1 VFITWV
7 VTGVALPLVALGL
20 MFAVPVA
27 ALALAVVA
35 WLSCAGGI
43 AAWTVLFFKGAHKV
57 KLFPMYPVDLNLDM

>member
-1 VFITWV
+1 MGNQQLSWPQRGKLWLRLGIR
-7 VTGVALPLVALGL
+7 LVL
-20 MFAVPVA
+20 A
-27 ALALAVVA
+27 ALA